1 MRAILLAAGKGTR
14 ISRMIE
20 AIPKCTL
27 PINGVPLIRR
37 TVNLLAEYGIE
48 SVVCVGYQKEKVYE
62 ALEGVECSF
71 VFNPFYSVTNSIA
84 SMWFAR
90 DYLDGDVLI
99 MNADVYVSRSILELI
114 MKNREKVVMAID
126 KTRIAEG
133 DYFFKITDNGSIT
146 KYGKGLP
153 IEDRSCEYVGVS
165 KMQSDFVKVF
175 SNRLIEMI
183 DKGEFDNWWEDVLY
197 SLTETYDINTIDV
210 ENNFWSEIDYFDD
223 YERILKHIERKDK

>member
-1 MRAILLAAGKGTR
+1 MKAILLAAGKGTR

-27 PINGVPLIRR
+27 PIDGVPLIRR

-62 ALEGVECSF
+62 VLEGVDCSF
-71 VFNPFYSVTNSIA
+71 VFNPFYTVTNSIA

-90 DYLDGDVLI
+90 DHLEGDILI
-99 MNADVYVSRSILELI
+99 MNADVYISRSILELI
-114 MKNREKVVMAID
+114 LKSREKVVMAID

-175 SNRLIEMI
+175 QDRLIRMI
-183 DKGEFDNWWEDVLY
+183 DNSEYDKWWEDVLY
-197 SLTETYDINTIDV
+197 SLTDEYDINTIDV
-210 ENNFWSEIDYFDD
+210 EKNFWSEIDYFDD
-223 YERILKHIERKDK
+223 YERILKHIERKDT

>member
-1 MRAILLAAGKGTR
+1 MKAIILAAGKGTR

-20 AIPKCTL
+20 DIPKSTL
-27 PINGVPLIRR
+27 PIDGVPLIRR

-48 SVVCVGYQKEKVYE
+48 SVVCVGYQKEKIFK
-62 ALEGVECSF
+62 ALEGVNCSF
-71 VFNPFYSVTNSIA
+71 AFNPFYSVTNSIA
-84 SMWFAR
+84 SIWFAR
-90 DYLDGDVLI
+90 DYLKGDILI
-99 MNADVYVSRSILELI
+99 MNADVYISRSILELI
-114 MKNREKVVMAID
+114 LQSKDKVTMAID

-165 KMQSDFVKVF
+165 KMNSDFVEVF
-175 SNRLIEMI
+175 SDRLIRMI
-183 DKGEFDNWWEDVLY
+183 DNGEYDKWWEDVLY
-197 SLTETYDINTIDV
+197 SLTDTYDINTIDV
-210 ENNFWSEIDYFDD
+210 EKNFWSEIDYFDD